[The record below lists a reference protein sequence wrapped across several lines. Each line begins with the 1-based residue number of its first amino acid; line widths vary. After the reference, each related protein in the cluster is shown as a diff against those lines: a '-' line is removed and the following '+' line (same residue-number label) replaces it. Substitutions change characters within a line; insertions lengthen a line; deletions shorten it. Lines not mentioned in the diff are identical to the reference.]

1 MLLRFRLWLY
11 GIGIALLG
19 VVGAY
24 LAGRKQAKDAAKVQ
38 DLKDYAKTRKAM
50 DDAEAAMGDDPAV
63 LRGWLHERGKSD
75 GSV

>member
-1 MLLRFRLWLY
+1 MLLRLRLWLY

-24 LAGRKQAKDAAKVQ
+24 IAGRRQASETAKVQ

-50 DDAEAAMGDDPAV
+50 DDAEANFDGDPDLA
-63 LRGWLHERGKSD
+63 RRWLHERGKSD
-75 GSV
+75 GSL